1 MKRDVRGKIRRD
13 AKEDGMTSSNR
24 GLVERDDVTGPQTPW
39 LKRKK
44 TRQNKMK
51 TMYKRERVRRPIARL
66 VPVYDRLGF

>member
-24 GLVERDDVTGPQTPW
+24 GLVERDDVTGSQTPK